1 MFKFYIGTVICWMI
15 IIWCSTKLCKDKII
29 ENGWLNTAKKLDMT
43 PFGALFCISAIP
55 FFRFLVFI
63 VIIYMACV
71 SKDKYDQ
78 DMRN

>member
-15 IIWCSTKLCKDKII
+15 IIWCSIKLCKDKIV

-63 VIIYMACV
+63 VILYMVCV

>member
-1 MFKFYIGTVICWMI
+1 MFKFYISTVICWMI
-15 IIWCSTKLCKDKII
+15 IIWCSIKLCKDKIV

-63 VIIYMACV
+63 VILYMACV

>member
-15 IIWCSTKLCKDKII
+15 IIWRSIRLCKDKII

-55 FFRFLVFI
+55 FLRFLVFI
-63 VIIYMACV
+63 VVIYMACV
-71 SKDKYDQ
+71 SKDDHEKG
-78 DMRN
+78 M

>member
-15 IIWCSTKLCKDKII
+15 IIWCSIKLCKDKIV

-63 VIIYMACV
+63 VILYMACV